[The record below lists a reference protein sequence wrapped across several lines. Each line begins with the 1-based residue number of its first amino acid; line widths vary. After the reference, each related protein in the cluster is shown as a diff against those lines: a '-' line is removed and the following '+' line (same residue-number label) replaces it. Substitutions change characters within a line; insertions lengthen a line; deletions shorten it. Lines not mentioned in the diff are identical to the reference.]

1 MIKNVKDKAY
11 HEDRNQE
18 DDDEEEEEDNYVG
31 NTNDDVDDDDG
42 LELHEFCQLRWMLY
56 KGNGSLG
63 APQSEDTQFDVNLSS
78 TDLLK
83 VSKYI
88 QVLGII

>member
-18 DDDEEEEEDNYVG
+18 DDDGEEEEDNDVG
-31 NTNDDVDDDDG
+31 NTNDDDG
-42 LELHEFCQLRWMLY
+42 RELHEFGQLRWMLY
-56 KGNGSLG
+56 KGNSSLG

-83 VSKYI
+83 VSKYN

>member
-18 DDDEEEEEDNYVG
+18 DDDEEEEEDNDVG
-31 NTNDDVDDDDG
+31 NTNDDDDG
-42 LELHEFCQLRWMLY
+42 RELHEFGQLRWMLY

>member
-1 MIKNVKDKAY
+1 MEKTKPII
-11 HEDRNQE
+11 EDRNKE
-18 DDDEEEEEDNYVG
+18 DDGEEEEEDNDVG
-31 NTNDDVDDDDG
+31 NTDGDDDG
-42 LELHEFCQLRWMLY
+42 RELHEFGQLRWMLY

>member
-1 MIKNVKDKAY
+1 MYCTAVGFIVGQDG
-11 HEDRNQE
+11 Q
-18 DDDEEEEEDNYVG
+18 DDVG
-31 NTNDDVDDDDG
+31 NTDDDVDDDNG
-42 LELHEFCQLRWMLY
+42 RELHEFGQLRWMLY